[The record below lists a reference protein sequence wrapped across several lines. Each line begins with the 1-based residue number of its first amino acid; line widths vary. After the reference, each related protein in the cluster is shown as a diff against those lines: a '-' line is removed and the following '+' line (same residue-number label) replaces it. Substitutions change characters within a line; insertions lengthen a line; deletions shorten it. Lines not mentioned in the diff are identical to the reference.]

1 MNARRIPAIL
11 LALITAGLIYGAI
24 TYRKG
29 NPGSPA
35 PAENTEQAA
44 ATAGTSS
51 TSENPSNPNEKENP
65 PMSAA
70 SAIDLN
76 TDENGLSKS
85 TVVLTTSQGVI
96 KYKFYSKDAPK
107 TAARMAELI
116 QQGFYNGLSFH
127 RVVPGFVIQGGDPLG
142 NGTGGSG
149 QKLAAEFNERRH
161 IEGTVAMARAQ
172 DPNSADSQ
180 FYISLGRH
188 PHLDRSYTVFGQVTE
203 GMDVVKKIAIG
214 DRMVSVKIE

>member
-1 MNARRIPAIL
+1 MNARKVPYIL
-11 LALITAGLIYGAI
+11 LGLIVLGLIYGAV
-24 TYRKG
+24 TYRRTAG
-29 NPGSPA
+29 EPIASASPA
-35 PAENTEQAA
+35 PSA
-44 ATAGTSS
+44 ATS
-51 TSENPSNPNEKENP
+51 TETQT
-65 PMSAA
+65 MSAV
-70 SAIDLN
+70 DLD

-85 TVVLTTSQGVI
+85 TVVLTTSKGVI

-107 TAARMAELI
+107 TVARMVELI
-116 QQGFYNGLSFH
+116 QQGFYNGLNFH

-149 QKLAAEFNERRH
+149 QKIPAEFNERRH
-161 IEGTVAMARAQ
+161 IEGTVAMARSQ

-203 GMDVVKKIAIG
+203 GYEFAKQIQIG
-214 DRMVSVKIE
+214 DKIVSAQIQ

>member
-1 MNARRIPAIL
+1 MNARKLPYIL
-11 LALITAGLIYGAI
+11 LGLIVLGLIYGAV
-24 TYRKG
+24 TYRKTESQ
-29 NPGSPA
+29 PVTSAA
-35 PAENTEQAA
+35 PAAPAA
-44 ATAGTSS
+44 AITQSPTP
-51 TSENPSNPNEKENP
+51 TETQT
-65 PMSAA
+65 MSAV
-70 SAIDLN
+70 DLT

-85 TVVLTTSQGVI
+85 TVVLTTSKGVI

-107 TAARMAELI
+107 TVARMVELI
-116 QQGFYNGLSFH
+116 QQGFYNGLNFH

-149 QKLAAEFNERRH
+149 QKIPAEFNERRH
-161 IEGTVAMARAQ
+161 IEGTVAMARSQ

-203 GMDVVKKIAIG
+203 GYEFAKQIQIG
-214 DRMVSVKIE
+214 DKIVSAQIQ